1 MFSFLVKR
9 LLSGIVVLVSVIVLI
24 TSIIYLAPVDPAR
37 LTFGQRSDAATVEA
51 KKAALGLDRGL
62 LYQIGTYFND
72 ISPLCVKEGRPT
84 LKKPYLRES
93 YQTGRL
99 VIDHLLDA
107 IPLTFILAISSF
119 TLALLFGLSL
129 GVFSSLLHN
138 TKWDDAILFL
148 STLGI
153 SIPSYVS
160 AIILALVFA
169 YVLGPFTGLNIQGSL
184 IELNDLGDE
193 VVVWKNLILPSIALG
208 VRPIAII
215 TQLTRSTMLDVLSKD
230 YIRTAKSKGIQR
242 KSIILRH
249 ALRNAMNPVVTALTG
264 WFASLLAGAF
274 FVERVFSFKGVGDLT
289 ITALSNYD
297 IPVLLACILFI
308 AMVFI
313 VLNILS
319 DIINTLLD
327 PKTSLT

>member
-1 MFSFLVKR
+1 
-9 LLSGIVVLVSVIVLI
+9 
-24 TSIIYLAPVDPAR
+24 
-37 LTFGQRSDAATVEA
+37 
-51 KKAALGLDRGL
+51 
-62 LYQIGTYFND
+62 
-72 ISPLCVKEGRPT
+72 
-84 LKKPYLRES
+84 
-93 YQTGRL
+93 
-99 VIDHLLDA
+99 
-107 IPLTFILAISSF
+107 
-119 TLALLFGLSL
+119 
-129 GVFSSLLHN
+129 
-138 TKWDDAILFL
+138 
-148 STLGI
+148 
-153 SIPSYVS
+153 
-160 AIILALVFA
+160 
-169 YVLGPFTGLNIQGSL
+169 
-184 IELNDLGDE
+184 
-193 VVVWKNLILPSIALG
+193 
-208 VRPIAII
+208 
-215 TQLTRSTMLDVLSKD
+215 MLDVLSKD

-313 VLNILS
+313 FLNILS

>member
-1 MFSFLVKR
+1 MLRFLVKR
-9 LLSGIVVLVSVIVLI
+9 LFSGILVLVSVIVLI
-24 TSIIYLAPVDPAR
+24 SSIIYLAPVDPAR
-37 LTFGQRSDAATVEA
+37 LTFGQRSDTATVEA
-51 KKAALGLDRGL
+51 KKLALGLDKGL
-62 LYQIGTYFND
+62 SYQVLSYFRD
-72 ISPLCVKEGRPT
+72 ISPLSMEKGR
-84 LKKPYLRES
+84 LIIKAPYLRES

-99 VIDHLLDA
+99 VKDHLKEA
-107 IPLTFILAISSF
+107 IPLTFILALSSF
-119 TLALLFGLSL
+119 TLALLFGISL
-129 GVFSSLLHN
+129 GVFSSLSHKTIL
-138 TKWDDAILFL
+138 DDLLLFI

-169 YVLGPFTGLNIQGSL
+169 FLLAPITGLNIQGSL

-230 YIRTAKSKGIQR
+230 YIRTARSKGIEKKQLIV
-242 KSIILRH
+242 SH
-249 ALRNAMNPVVTALTG
+249 AMKNAMNPVVTALTG

-308 AMVFI
+308 ALVFI
-313 VLNILS
+313 ILNILS
-319 DIINTLLD
+319 DLINKLLD
-327 PKTSLT
+327 PKTSFT